1 MARPASSRPKLIF
14 QDNALLD
21 GAKQGTL
28 LDHIKAAGGRA
39 IQQDVIYGGVHSGAG
54 YNLAAYD
61 QLVNAARKRGLGVR
75 FRLMGTPGYMAKTRP
90 GVDVSLSSS
99 RPDPALMRQFARD
112 MSQHFAGRVGGYSI
126 WNEPNVG
133 SFLAASNNNAA
144 LAARQYRKLYEAGY
158 LGVKEGNRKARVGF
172 GEITSS
178 SPNDVGGLSTIG
190 FLKNVLSASSHRLH
204 ADYAAIHPYQW
215 SNPNIRPD
223 NPLYGGISNLGA
235 VQKVLAD
242 YAHRGRFTRARGG
255 KVPLS
260 LSEFGYKHDAQPNA
274 ATRAVWLRRAM
285 QLAQQAGVQDVNM
298 YQLVP
303 SRPGDYWDS
312 SIANSRGKIDP
323 RVLRALRGTKKRT

>member
-1 MARPASSRPKLIF
+1 MARPAPSRPKLIF
-14 QDNALLD
+14 QDNALLN
-21 GAKQGTL
+21 GAQQGTL

-39 IQQDVIYGGVHSGAG
+39 IQQDVIYGGVHTGAG

-75 FRLMGTPGYMAKTRP
+75 FRLMGTPEYMAKSRP
-90 GVDVSLSSS
+90 GVDVSLSAS
-99 RPDPALMRQFARD
+99 RPDPALMRVFARD

-126 WNEPNVG
+126 WNEPNVQ
-133 SFLAASNNNAA
+133 SFINEPNPKLAAKM
-144 LAARQYRKLYEAGY
+144 YRRLYQSGY

-172 GEITSS
+172 GEITSQ
-178 SPNDVGGLSTIG
+178 SPNEVGGSSTVG
-190 FLKNVLSASSHRLH
+190 FLKNVIAAGPKPLH

-215 SNPNIRPD
+215 SNPNVRPN
-223 NPLYGGISNLGA
+223 NPLYGGISNLPA
-235 VQKVLAD
+235 IQKVLAD
-242 YAHRGRFTRARGG
+242 LAHRGRFTQASGG

-274 ATRAVWLRRAM
+274 ATRAAWLRRSM

-323 RVLRALRGTKKRT
+323 RVLRALRGTRKKGT